1 MSWIFLFSVNVWK
14 FFSHSLG
21 FLSDPPASLVG
32 CLVVSTWTGNVSFL
46 LVYSVFAYKALSFC
60 WHRVGT
66 WVLCCDHNLRA
77 SGNRHTLRKAAGLIL
92 SHSLKLILPL
102 QNIFFEF
109 FLKHAALY
117 FLALIFPFFD
127 IDLGRKSASL
137 SFCLC
142 PSK

>member
-32 CLVVSTWTGNVSFL
+32 CLVVSAWTGNVSFL
-46 LVYSVFAYKALSFC
+46 LVYSVFAYKALSSC

-109 FLKHAALY
+109 FLKHAAPL
-117 FLALIFPFFD
+117 FFSFNFPVF
-127 IDLGRKSASL
+127 
-137 SFCLC
+137 
-142 PSK
+142 